1 MQTAAPD
8 GWHSVTPRMFVRD
21 VPKMLEFLQRTFDA
35 SGDYQE
41 EVPSIIRI
49 GDSIVMVSGAEVRGA
64 VPAFLYVYVADVD
77 ATYQR
82 ALAAG
87 AKSLETP
94 ALMPYGDRRAMVQD
108 PWNNTWQIATRKEL
122 LRQMSAS

>member
-1 MQTAAPD
+1 MQTAPPD

-21 VPKMLEFLQRTFDA
+21 VSKMVEFLKRTFDA
-35 SGDYQE
+35 TGDCQE

-49 GDSIVMVSGAEVRGA
+49 GDSLVMVSGAEVRGA
-64 VPAFLYVYVADVD
+64 VPAFLYVYVVDVD

-87 AKSLETP
+87 AKSLEKP

-122 LRQMSAS
+122 LR